1 MGPEMNRLH
10 LAGTMRKREQTAK
23 DLMVALLAKGVDT
36 YVDDLAADA
45 VSHADALFD
54 ALETPRELRDHHD
67 DFDHDGTP

>member
-1 MGPEMNRLH
+1 MGPETNRLH

-23 DLMVALLAKGVDT
+23 DLMVAPLAKGVDT

>member
-1 MGPEMNRLH
+1 MGPETNRLH
-10 LAGTMRKREQTAK
+10 LAGTMTKREQTAK

-54 ALETPRELRDHHD
+54 ALETPAELRDHDD